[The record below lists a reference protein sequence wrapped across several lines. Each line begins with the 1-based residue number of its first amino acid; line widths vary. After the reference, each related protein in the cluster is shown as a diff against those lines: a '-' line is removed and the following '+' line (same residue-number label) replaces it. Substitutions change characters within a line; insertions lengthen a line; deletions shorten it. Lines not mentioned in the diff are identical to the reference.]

1 MPLKHLKKVVVRHV
15 PCNGSRSARA
25 LLAQLM
31 APKARASNPDCVIKN
46 EMRTSGDAYID
57 VTYKDDTSE
66 RILCAELSVQAVLQ
80 RIRAQTGE
88 METLAA
94 LKAAGLEGVQMHS
107 DFGAGHGSQSRET
120 GSQSKTLEDF

>member
-1 MPLKHLKKVVVRHV
+1 MRGRHKIV
-15 PCNGSRSARA
+15 ASHEYSGRA
-25 LLAQLM
+25 
-31 APKARASNPDCVIKN
+31 
-46 EMRTSGDAYID
+46 
-57 VTYKDDTSE
+57 
-66 RILCAELSVQAVLQ
+66 SVQAVLQ